1 MIPLL
6 ARPTIPSSR
15 HLSIRCGR
23 IASCLTM
30 VLLIARP
37 ASGQRAPT
45 GHFHIERAGRGGDLQ
60 LTISDRADD
69 FSHGNSTLDIEPNAL
84 QGLARAQ
91 LDYTYSGPVH
101 FSLARDAGTITF
113 DGTASSG
120 EASGQYSFVPNQSF
134 KAGLASRGHGSPSES
149 EQFQLALFDV
159 GYPLLDELKSQRYPT
174 ATIAELVRM
183 GMHGVDI
190 DYVHDMGA
198 LRYRFAS
205 VSELTRFRD
214 HGVDPEFVSE
224 LQKAGYADLDAQ
236 ELLRLKDH
244 GVDGDFIG
252 DLARVGFTRLSPSE
266 LLRARDHGV
275 TASFIDGIKRAGYS
289 GFSIN
294 DFVRLR
300 DHGVSASFAKRMKAR
315 SSSTPTVQDLVYAMD
330 HGDDDGQ

>member
-1 MIPLL
+1 MIPLP
-6 ARPTIPSSR
+6 ARPTIPSTR
-15 HLSIRCGR
+15 RLPIQLGR

-30 VLLIARP
+30 AMLIARP
-37 ASGQRAPT
+37 AIAQRAPT
-45 GHFHIERAGRGGDLQ
+45 GHFYIERSGRGGDLQ
-60 LTISDRADD
+60 LTLSDRGDD
-69 FSHGNSTLDIEPNAL
+69 FNHGNSTFSIEPNAL
-84 QGLARAQ
+84 KGLAPAQ
-91 LDYTYSGPVH
+91 LEDAYAGPVH
-101 FSLARDAGTITF
+101 FTLTRDAGTITF
-113 DGTASSG
+113 DGKASSG
-120 EASGQYSFVPNQSF
+120 EASGQYSFSANQSF
-134 KAGLASRGHGSPSES
+134 KASLASRGHGSPSES
-149 EQFQLALFDV
+149 EQFQLALYDV
-159 GYPLLDELKSQRYPT
+159 GYPMLDELKSQRYPT

-224 LQKAGYADLDAQ
+224 LQRGGYSDLDSQ
-236 ELLRLKDH
+236 ELLKLKDH

-252 DLARVGFTRLSPSE
+252 DLARVGFTRLSTAE

-330 HGDDDGQ
+330 HGDDDGE

>member
-1 MIPLL
+1 MIQLL
-6 ARPTIPSSR
+6 ARRAIRSSR
-15 HLSIRCGR
+15 SFYARVPG

-30 VLLIARP
+30 LALVTHP
-37 ASGQRAPT
+37 AAGQRAT
-45 GHFHIERAGRGGDLQ
+45 SGHFRVERSGRGGDLQ
-60 LTISDRADD
+60 LTFSDRGDD
-69 FSHGNSTLDIEPNAL
+69 FTHGNTTVSIEPNAL
-84 QGLARAQ
+84 TGFARAQ
-91 LDYTYSGPVH
+91 LDYSYSGPIR

-113 DGTASSG
+113 DGKSSNG
-120 EASGQYSFVPNQSF
+120 EGRGAYSFAPNASF
-134 KAGLASRGHGSPSES
+134 RASLSSRGHGSPSES

-159 GYPLLDELKSQRYPT
+159 GYPLLDELRTQRYPT
-174 ATIAELVRM
+174 ASITELVRM

-214 HGVDPEFVSE
+214 HGVDPDFVSE
-224 LQKAGYADLDAQ
+224 LQKAGYSGLDAQ

-244 GVDGDFIG
+244 GVDGDYIG
-252 DLARVGFTRLSPSE
+252 DLARVGFSKLDPAE

-275 TASFIDGIKRAGYS
+275 TASFIDGIKRVGYS
-289 GFSIN
+289 GFSID

-315 SSSTPTVQDLVYAMD
+315 STSTPSVQDLVYAMD
-330 HGDDDGQ
+330 HGDDDGE